1 MPTFQPGDKVTGIYH
16 EGLEGVV
23 ERVTDDGCLVVLQAI
38 GDGVVERVE
47 GDTWYWKLD
56 N

>member
-1 MPTFQPGDKVTGIYH
+1 MGALMPTFQPGDKVTGIYH

-23 ERVTDDGCLVVLQAI
+23 ERVTDDGCLVVVQAT
-38 GDGVVERVE
+38 GDRVE